1 MMNQY
6 DMLSCVIADDEL
18 FGILR
23 EIYSQVKEALIKSTC
38 ADLRQKFLLA
48 RKKIAGILT
57 DFKIF

>member
-1 MMNQY
+1 MNQY